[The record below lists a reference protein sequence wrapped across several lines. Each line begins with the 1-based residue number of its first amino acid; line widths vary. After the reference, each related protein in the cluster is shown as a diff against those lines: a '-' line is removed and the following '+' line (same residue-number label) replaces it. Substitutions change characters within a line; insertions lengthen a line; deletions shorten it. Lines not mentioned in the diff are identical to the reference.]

1 MKPLL
6 EVTVYKT
13 QLKYLTVP
21 THSSYKAKVMKI
33 ASRVVTIVSIGKND
47 YGIWT
52 LFWKLPVPA
61 CTNLRLPE
69 I

>member
-13 QLKYLTVP
+13 QLECLTVP

-33 ASRVVTIVSIGKND
+33 ASRFVTTVSIGKND
-47 YGIWT
+47 YGI
-52 LFWKLPVPA
+52 
-61 CTNLRLPE
+61 
-69 I
+69 

>member
-47 YGIWT
+47 YGI
-52 LFWKLPVPA
+52 
-61 CTNLRLPE
+61 
-69 I
+69 